1 MGEMPSTRSYHV
13 TIQERA
19 VREVGFRRALL
30 AGAVECFLNG
40 EMGVGKTLMR
50 DVINATVGY
59 TKLGELTQRHPK
71 SLMRMFS
78 PAGNPQARNLFEVIL
93 RLREHEDI
101 RFEVTAVLGADEPQ
115 SRRMRRRP
123 RSRRARTSVRRAPPS
138 GSRRTPPPYA
148 TFAVISYSFHL
159 PLDPLTNMVS
169 TRRLY
174 GGSAA
179 VARGH

>member
-1 MGEMPSTRSYHV
+1 MSLTQDVHL
-13 TIQERA
+13 TFQERA
-19 VREVGFRRALL
+19 VRDVGFRNALF
-30 AGAVECFLNG
+30 AEAVQCFLNG
-40 EMGVGKTLMR
+40 EMGVGKTIMR
-50 DVINATVGY
+50 DVIHATGGF
-59 TKLGELTQRHPK
+59 KALSELTQRHPK

-78 PAGNPQARNLFEVIL
+78 RTGNPQARNLFEVI
-93 RLREHEDI
+93 
-101 RFEVTAVLGADEPQ
+101 Q
-115 SRRMRRRP
+115 SAPVSTRTSASRSPPSRAPRSHRMRRRL